1 MSTGL
6 GHVID
11 QICAKLFCNLQGVVN
26 QNCPGRDSESNML
39 PVGAVRLQ
47 GFSDALGNSDCND
60 SLFSDALRNSDWKDC
75 LFII

>member
-47 GFSDALGNSDCND
+47 GFSDALVN
-60 SLFSDALRNSDWKDC
+60 
-75 LFII
+75 